1 MLACLGHLNIQWDW
15 PRCPSSWH
23 SRHLYPFV
31 MLNFQCLVASS
42 LGQSMPHSCSFKD
55 PMCFPFSNSGY
66 MPATKIKS
74 LHSTAGSENIW
85 QLCCQNLFHTAIT
98 ISKTNVGS
106 STKSSKKQIQWTLWD
121 HVIPSA
127 FYSFH
132 LISFTRI
139 SRGPSH
145 HKSGSLNNKYEYH
158 STSQSTARKS
168 PANVRTPSITSSEPL
183 PKRPENPSE
192 ATAVVVGR
200 VHRGPRRDQL
210 LDHGG
215 VAVLSR
221 PMQRRPT
228 SGAEDATRK
237 AGRLRLPSRNKAYS
251 HGMFLRVVGQIFWDR
266 S

>member
-1 MLACLGHLNIQWDW
+1 MEYTNLMMTGNFDEFWFKNMMLACLGHLNIQWDW

-106 STKSSKKQIQWTLWD
+106 SSKSSKKQIQWTLWD

-158 STSQSTARKS
+158 STSQSTARK
-168 PANVRTPSITSSEPL
+168 PAAHVRTPSVI
-183 PKRPENPSE
+183 
-192 ATAVVVGR
+192 
-200 VHRGPRRDQL
+200 
-210 LDHGG
+210 
-215 VAVLSR
+215 
-221 PMQRRPT
+221 
-228 SGAEDATRK
+228 
-237 AGRLRLPSRNKAYS
+237 LPSAAPHSKQTESNTNTMCSITRQCNGVQMAKASFRNKKP
-251 HGMFLRVVGQIFWDR
+251 HQCQQRDPNQR
-266 S
+266 

>member
-1 MLACLGHLNIQWDW
+1 MMLACLGHLNIQWDW

-31 MLNFQCLVASS
+31 MLNVQCLVASS
-42 LGQSMPHSCSFKD
+42 LGQSMPHSCSLKD
-55 PMCFPFSNSGY
+55 PMCFPFFSLFSISGY

-106 STKSSKKQIQWTLWD
+106 STKSSEKQNQWTLWD

-139 SRGPSH
+139 ATGPSQ
-145 HKSGSLNNKYEYH
+145 HKKWIYT
-158 STSQSTARKS
+158 TSMDTTQHPKAQHKNHL
-168 PANVRTPSITSSEPL
+168 PMYEPL
-183 PKRPENPSE
+183 PSPRQSHSQTR

-200 VHRGPRRDQL
+200 VHLGPSRDQL

-215 VAVLSR
+215 VAFPNR
-221 PMQRRPT
+221 PMQRRPA
-228 SGAEDATRK
+228 SGAEDADATRT
-237 AGRLRLPSRNKAYS
+237 AGQLRLPSRNKAIC
-251 HGMFLRVVGQIFWDR
+251 HGMFLRVVGQNYR

>member
-1 MLACLGHLNIQWDW
+1 MESINLMMTGNFDEFWFKNMMLACLGHLNIQWDW

-31 MLNFQCLVASS
+31 MLSFQCFVASS

-139 SRGPSH
+139 SRGQ
-145 HKSGSLNNKYEYH
+145 
-158 STSQSTARKS
+158 SQ
-168 PANVRTPSITSSEPL
+168 L
-183 PKRPENPSE
+183 
-192 ATAVVVGR
+192 
-200 VHRGPRRDQL
+200 
-210 LDHGG
+210 
-215 VAVLSR
+215 
-221 PMQRRPT
+221 
-228 SGAEDATRK
+228 
-237 AGRLRLPSRNKAYS
+237 
-251 HGMFLRVVGQIFWDR
+251 
-266 S
+266 

>member
-1 MLACLGHLNIQWDW
+1 M
-15 PRCPSSWH
+15 PRTPKYPMG
-23 SRHLYPFV
+23 LTQVPKPMALTPFV
-31 MLNFQCLVASS
+31 MLSFQCLVASS

-98 ISKTNVGS
+98 ISKTIVRS
-106 STKSSKKQIQWTLWD
+106 SSKSSKKQIQWTLWD

-145 HKSGSLNNKYEYH
+145 HKSGSFNSKYELNTTQH
-158 STSQSTARKS
+158 
-168 PANVRTPSITSSEPL
+168 
-183 PKRPENPSE
+183 PK
-192 ATAVVVGR
+192 A
-200 VHRGPRRDQL
+200 
-210 LDHGG
+210 
-215 VAVLSR
+215 
-221 PMQRRPT
+221 
-228 SGAEDATRK
+228 
-237 AGRLRLPSRNKAYS
+237 
-251 HGMFLRVVGQIFWDR
+251 
-266 S
+266 

>member
-1 MLACLGHLNIQWDW
+1 MEYINLMMTGNFDEFWFKNMMLACLGHLNIQWDW

-66 MPATKIKS
+66 MPAIKIKS
-74 LHSTAGSENIW
+74 LHSSAGSENIW
-85 QLCCQNLFHTAIT
+85 QFCCQNLFHTAIT

-132 LISFTRI
+132 LISFNPNFKRP
-139 SRGPSH
+139 GPSH
-145 HKSGSLNNKYEYH
+145 HKSGTLNNKYGYH
-158 STSQSTARKS
+158 STSQSK
-168 PANVRTPSITSSEPL
+168 EPL
-183 PKRPENPSE
+183 PSPRQSHSQNDPETLP
-192 ATAVVVGR
+192 
-200 VHRGPRRDQL
+200 GPRPL
-210 LDHGG
+210 LSPAST
-215 VAVLSR
+215 VAPAEISCSTTAAWPPRAARCSAVWPR
-221 PMQRRPT
+221 APRMRR
-228 SGAEDATRK
+228 GKR
-237 AGRLRLPSRNKAYS
+237 GCCI
-251 HGMFLRVVGQIFWDR
+251 GQNVDR
-266 S
+266 SW

>member
-98 ISKTNVGS
+98 ISKTNVGL

-158 STSQSTARKS
+158 STSQN
-168 PANVRTPSITSSEPL
+168 NVRTPSVTSSEPL
-183 PKRPENPSE
+183 AKRPENPSG
-192 ATAVVVGR
+192 ATAAFGGR
-200 VHRGPRRDQL
+200 VDRGPRRDQL

-215 VAVLSR
+215 LAVLSR
-221 PMQRRPT
+221 HMQHRPASAPRMRR
-228 SGAEDATRK
+228 GR
-237 AGRLRLPSRNKAYS
+237 AG
-251 HGMFLRVVGQIFWDR
+251 GCG
-266 S
+266 